1 VNLRSSLRLNAFLAS
16 LSTGAALVACG
27 GSVSTPS
34 PTGSSP
40 SSKEGAEEGTAAS
53 TSLALD
59 TMGTEDFGD
68 APAAAVGAC
77 TIARD
82 GTRTDQ
88 ADLCAGSGSTRILVT
103 YRDGSTCAG
112 ALGVPIGG
120 LTPDGQTKSYLFSS
134 APPIVQE
141 RYCVFAGGPS
151 LASDADAERVVQ
163 GLCGSPEVAA
173 VTRDCSGHVAS
184 APAAPAEPAAPAA
197 KRGETRASF
206 TATTTPAGSD
216 DANQPHPCDVCGTV
230 AASALYVSLP
240 PSFVAPVA
248 NTPMVVRFS
257 AASVSDLVVYPPA
270 LAQSFVVGGVIAPAG
285 TDVTIYPPGAVPDP
299 KPR

>member
-1 VNLRSSLRLNAFLAS
+1 MNLRSSLRLNAFLAS
-16 LSTGAALVACG
+16 VSTGAALVACG
-27 GSVSTPS
+27 GSGS
-34 PTGSSP
+34 SSP
-40 SSKEGAEEGTAAS
+40 SSTDSSHPSKEGASEGTAAS
-53 TSLALD
+53 SSLALD
-59 TMGTEDFGD
+59 TLDTEEFGD
-68 APAAAVGAC
+68 APAIGAC

-163 GLCGSPEVAA
+163 GLCASPEVAA
-173 VTRDCSGHVAS
+173 VTRDCSGHVVS
-184 APAAPAEPAAPAA
+184 APAATAAPAA
-197 KRGETRASF
+197 SATKRGNPTASF
-206 TATTTPAGSD
+206 TASATTGSD
-216 DANQPHPCDVCGTV
+216 AVQPYPCDVCATV

-257 AASVSDLVVYPPA
+257 ATSVSDLVVYPPA
-270 LAQSFVVGGVIAPAG
+270 LAQSFVVGGVTAPAG

-299 KPR
+299 KAR